1 MVMPYYE
8 GVTLE
13 EKLIQI
19 GQPPSEQWLK
29 ELLGNILDALS
40 ILHGAQTIHRDIAPD
55 NILIRQNGQPL
66 LLDFGAARQIIS
78 ERTQQLTAIFKSG
91 YAPMEHTPARQTRV
105 RGHGRISTHSRAS
118 CIAPL

>member
-1 MVMPYYE
+1 MVMPHDE

-78 ERTQQLTAIFKSG
+78 EDALSRPTAIFKSG
-91 YAPMEHTPARQTRV
+91 YAPTEQYAGCAKPAS
-105 RGHGRISTHSRAS
+105 GAMGRIWTHSRAS
-118 CIAPL
+118 